1 MNKEIVMARLKAMH
15 GEACSKMDGNKDEAG
30 KRLYLSRFGGS
41 DTETADELVRVAHE
55 LHGRAKAH
63 EYWRTELGK
72 LITELD
78 KHE

>member
-1 MNKEIVMARLKAMH
+1 MNKETVMARLKAMYV
-15 GEACSKMDGNKDEAG
+15 EAFSKMDGNRDEAG
-30 KRLYLSRFGGS
+30 KKLYLSRFGGS

-55 LHGRAKAH
+55 CHGMVKAH

-72 LITELD
+72 LIIELD